1 MPRIVVTTADG
12 APLRNLWASN
22 AELVRRVV
30 ELIESL
36 PDLPLYIEGEELPRE
51 QRASLLIQAAQVREA
66 TARTAQDMA
75 PHTLVATYED
85 LLRGFDELRRMH
97 FQSARDLGLLVQ
109 THNRAVVEDGI
120 RARFLLHQS
129 LDDIDAIDRSVTVAR
144 LKRSLVEPRAPGTTQ
159 VVTTQRDDGL
169 RSRLKQGWHK
179 RHTGRD
185 K

>member
-1 MPRIVVTTADG
+1 MPRIVVTTAVGD
-12 APLRNLWASN
+12 PLRDLWVSD
-22 AELVRRVV
+22 AELVRCV
-30 ELIESL
+30 IEMIEKL
-36 PDLPLYIEGEELPRE
+36 PDLPLYIEGEKLPRE
-51 QRASLLIQAAQVREA
+51 QRASLLAQAAQVREV
-66 TARTAQDMA
+66 TTLTAQAMA

-85 LLRGFDELRRMH
+85 LLRGYDELRRVT
-97 FQSARDLGLLVQ
+97 FQSARELSLLVL
-109 THNRAVVEDGI
+109 THNRAVVEDSI
-120 RARFLLHQS
+120 KARYLLHQS

-169 RSRLKQGWHK
+169 RSRLKQSWHK

>member
-12 APLRNLWASN
+12 APLRNLWVSN

-97 FQSARDLGLLVQ
+97 FQSARNLGLLVQ